1 MSLTISYHTL
11 AVTPQ
16 PCLPLAVR
24 AYWQIPGANP
34 GIIPVGPLAPEFPP
48 KVQAENVV
56 RNVGSAGQIIK
67 IFQGG
72 KTTKQTQT
80 QTKPKLMKAKTN
92 QVAE

>member
-1 MSLTISYHTL
+1 MSSTISYHTP

-16 PCLPLAVR
+16 ACLPLAVG

-56 RNVGSAGQIIK
+56 RNADPAGQIIK

-72 KTTKQTQT
+72 KNNN
-80 QTKPKLMKAKTN
+80 TN
-92 QVAE
+92 TNPNQNS